1 MFDTLN
7 KEQNLSGECSEKG
20 LADRRREERDFKS
33 RGVTT

>member
-1 MFDTLN
+1 MFDTLTRIY
-7 KEQNLSGECSEKG
+7 SEKG